1 MFDWQTFGTIVT
13 VIGVTIALIA
23 LAHEI
28 RVRRDE
34 RAFDTFIRFLD
45 AYEAQQV
52 RRRAKWQ
59 VIKETVRLHD
69 HLALEVRDTTNS
81 VDYLALRN
89 RQLEAMYA
97 IEHEL
102 LEEEI
107 RSVNIVN
114 QLCRLAIG
122 DENRSSL
129 LASLF
134 SGEIAYYQ
142 NKLSNIHNLRDDQR
156 RFRPFSVM
164 RSEWLTQ
171 FDLQGYYDQLP
182 K

>member
-1 MFDWQTFGTIVT
+1 MFDWQTLGTIVA
-13 VIGVTIALIA
+13 VAGVTIALIA

-28 RVRRDE
+28 RVSRDE

-45 AYEAQQV
+45 AYENQQV
-52 RRRAKWQ
+52 RRRAKWK

-69 HLALEVRDTTNS
+69 HLAHEVRDTTNS
-81 VDYLALRN
+81 VDYLTLRS

-107 RSVNIVN
+107 RSLNIVN

-122 DENRSSL
+122 DENRSAL
-129 LASLF
+129 LAALF
-134 SGEIAYYQ
+134 SGEIAFYQ
-142 NKLSNIHNLRDDQR
+142 NKLADIHKLRESQKGLR
-156 RFRPFSVM
+156 LFSVM

-171 FDLQGYYDQLP
+171 FNLQGYHDQP
-182 K
+182 PR